1 MLQKLDDLRAPKGML
16 ADLEEESPLVGKAA
30 DDGEMIAGT
39 GHPENRRLAPRS
51 VGAHQAG

>member
-1 MLQKLDDLRAPKGML
+1 
-16 ADLEEESPLVGKAA
+16 
-30 DDGEMIAGT
+30 MIAGT